1 MKRKSAFALI
11 AMIVG
16 GGILFFPQEA
26 HAVFHG
32 VLVQLGELAFEGLDF
47 VQTVLFGV
55 LTRIFIA
62 LLFSSAALF
71 SSARLLDW
79 AVEIPI
85 NLQNDL
91 VTAGF
96 KFTSGLVNLI
106 ILVIFV
112 LIAFSAILKFDA
124 FGAKKAI
131 PKLILVA
138 LLVNFSMLIVGF
150 FVDIAQVLFNSIQA
164 LFDKG
169 IADSAIETLGKS
181 INSVLSEIVKFFGL
195 WFAAIALPIML
206 PFTVGILGWQ
216 IVTGLNGGDLLQ
228 AIFLVAINTILAAT
242 FLLYG
247 LLVIARVVVIWLLAI
262 AAPLALAAWAFPV

>member
-1 MKRKSAFALI
+1 MKRKSALALL

-16 GGILFFPQEA
+16 GGILFSPQEA

-32 VLVQLGELAFEGLDF
+32 VIVQLAELAFEGLDF

-55 LTRIFIA
+55 LTRIFTA
-62 LLFSSAALF
+62 LLLSSAALF

-96 KFTSGLVNLI
+96 KFTSGLVNL
-106 ILVIFV
+106 VIVVVFV

-124 FGAKKAI
+124 FGAKKAL

-150 FVDIAQVLFNSIQA
+150 FVDIAQVLFNTIQNTVQTVP
-164 LFDKG
+164 G
-169 IADSAIETLGKS
+169 ESIADSAIKILRGGIT
-181 INSVLSEIVKFFGL
+181 NVLDEIGEFFGL
-195 WFAAIALPIML
+195 WLGAYLAPPLLPA
-206 PFTVGILGWQ
+206 TVAWLGWQ
-216 IVTGLNGGDLLQ
+216 IYNDLNGGDLLQ
-228 AIFLVAINTILAAT
+228 AIFLVAINTILAC
-242 FLLYG
+242 LLYTSPSP
-247 LLVIARVVVIWLLAI
+247 RD
-262 AAPLALAAWAFPV
+262 